1 MTSIHS
7 IAPTQLPQVVQAAGS
22 SATTFGCS
30 AVPACTVLVMAANR
44 RPSANLLA
52 HAFGISHKCTVPVVG
67 VPMIERVIGM
77 VRSWACARRI
87 LISIETPDVLR
98 GIPSVNDLLA
108 AGDVVFVQSG
118 ATLAQSVANAACV
131 LADKDYPL
139 VITTG
144 DNVLHTIDIMQAF
157 YAASMGSS
165 ADVTFALT
173 SRSIV
178 AEAYPVE
185 APGLG
190 YLRFAEGE
198 HSNCNVYMIRNSSAV
213 RAANV
218 MRHGGQ
224 FRSHPLRILRTV
236 GLWALLQYKLG
247 RITLVK
253 LCARLERIFGVSVGI
268 VILPYADAPIDADTL
283 ESLALIE
290 RILQNREETRHVA

>member
-1 MTSIHS
+1 
-7 IAPTQLPQVVQAAGS
+7 
-22 SATTFGCS
+22 
-30 AVPACTVLVMAANR
+30 MAANR

-52 HAFGISHKCTVPVVG
+52 EAFGTSHKCAVPVVD
-67 VPMIERVIGM
+67 VPMIERVIGT

-87 LISIETPDVLR
+87 LISAETPDVLR
-98 GIPSVNDLLA
+98 GIPSVNNLLA
-108 AGDVVFVQSG
+108 AGDVVFAQSG
-118 ATLAQSVANAACV
+118 ATLAQSVANAASV

-139 VITTG
+139 VVTTG
-144 DNVLHTIDIMQAF
+144 DNVLHTVDIMHAF
-157 YAASMGSS
+157 YAASMASA

-173 SRSIV
+173 SRAIV

-185 APGLG
+185 APGIG

-213 RAANV
+213 HAANV

-236 GLWALLQYKLG
+236 GLRALLQYKLG
-247 RITLVK
+247 RLTFVK
-253 LCARLERIFGVSVGI
+253 LCVRLERIFGVSVGI
-268 VILPYADAPIDADTL
+268 IVLPYADAPIDADTL

-290 RILQNREETRHVA
+290 RILQNRGETRHVG